1 MLSCTCVS
9 NFLGGLLI
17 SACIGRTLC
26 LLRVN
31 QKHLLLS
38 VLLLLLPAILV
49 YLNLVL
55 LLLYVNIVNVP
66 KEIICDQACENLAC
80 RHTKFYHFSKFSL
93 AITLYSTIVWLWK
106 FLQFVHNS
114 SGLVIQVTEGKYSIP
129 ITRYNSLSNKV

>member
-26 LLRVN
+26 LLIVN

-38 VLLLLLPAILV
+38 ILLLLLPAILL

-93 AITLYSTIVWLWK
+93 AITLYSTIVWLWN
-106 FLQFVHNS
+106 FFTVCSQFIWPCNTS
-114 SGLVIQVTEGKYSIP
+114 YRREIFYS
-129 ITRYNSLSNKV
+129 NNKI